1 MPIYSLQTL
10 TWSLR
15 RTYLTESAR
24 KASKSKN
31 ASGNPIKL
39 ASKILAVAADPE
51 NNERVYV
58 AEAAGTVRRVVL
70 EVCKTF
76 SRLLMLKILPS
87 VQFSTCLHVG
97 LRFCA

>member
-1 MPIYSLQTL
+1 MPIYSLQAL

-76 SRLLMLKILPS
+76 FLPARAQNSTLCPILNMFACRP
-87 VQFSTCLHVG
+87 
-97 LRFCA
+97 

>member
-1 MPIYSLQTL
+1 MSRSTDPGHFFQT
-10 TWSLR
+10 T
-15 RTYLTESAR
+15 TYLTESVR

-39 ASKILAVAADPE
+39 TSKILAVAADPE

-70 EVCKTF
+70 EVYC
-76 SRLLMLKILPS
+76 
-87 VQFSTCLHVG
+87 
-97 LRFCA
+97 